1 MTADTG
7 MARERTA
14 LSWRRTAIASMAT
27 AALFVNHA
35 VVSGW
40 RHSVAAPLAAAVM
53 LVVLAAMS
61 YQRSRALHRGE
72 LGRSRI
78 EVALT
83 ATVVVLV
90 CAVALLISLGN
101 PQR

>member
-1 MTADTG
+1 MTPDTG

-14 LSWRRTAIASMAT
+14 LSWRRTAVASMAT

-40 RHSVAAPLAAAVM
+40 RHSAAAPLVAALM
-53 LVVLAAMS
+53 LIVLATMS
-61 YQRSRALHRGE
+61 FQRSRALHHGE

-78 EVALT
+78 EVTLT

-90 CAVALLISLGN
+90 CAVALLIGLSG
-101 PQR
+101 PPR

>member
-14 LSWRRTAIASMAT
+14 LSWRRTAVASMAT
-27 AALFVNHA
+27 AALFVNHV

-40 RHSVAAPLAAAVM
+40 RHAAAAPLVAALM
-53 LVVLAAMS
+53 LIVLAAMS
-61 YQRSRALHRGE
+61 FQRSRALHHRE

-78 EVALT
+78 EVTLT
-83 ATVVVLV
+83 ATVVILV
-90 CAVALLISLGN
+90 CAVALLISLSG
-101 PQR
+101 PPR